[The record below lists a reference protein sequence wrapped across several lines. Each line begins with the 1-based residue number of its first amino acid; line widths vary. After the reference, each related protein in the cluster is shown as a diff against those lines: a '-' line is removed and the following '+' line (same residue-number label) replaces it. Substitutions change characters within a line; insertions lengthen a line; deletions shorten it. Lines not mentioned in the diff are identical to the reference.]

1 VPKRLV
7 ALGWLFGG
15 AIGSIIAIVGNVSN
29 NAWINSHGGLMLLLP
44 VVLLLIIAFIFTL
57 GILVHIAL
65 LSRAKNWLEDQ
76 VLV

>member
-1 VPKRLV
+1 
-7 ALGWLFGG
+7 
-15 AIGSIIAIVGNVSN
+15 
-29 NAWINSHGGLMLLLP
+29 MLLLP